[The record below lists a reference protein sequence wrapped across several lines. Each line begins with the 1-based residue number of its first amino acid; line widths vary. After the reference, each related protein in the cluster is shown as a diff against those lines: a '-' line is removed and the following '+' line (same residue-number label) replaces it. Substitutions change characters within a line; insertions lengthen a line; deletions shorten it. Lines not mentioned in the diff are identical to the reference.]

1 MSIWVY
7 IFLFAILGI
16 PLVGYLVRNL
26 VKLGQHI
33 YARYPIFRKFF
44 DDYAEHYGIGLI
56 ITVIAGILYG
66 ILYYFG
72 VV

>member
-1 MSIWVY
+1 MNIWLYV
-7 IFLFAILGI
+7 FLFAILGI

-26 VKLGQHI
+26 VKLGVKV
-33 YARYPIFRKFF
+33 YDKYPIVRKFF

-56 ITVIAGILYG
+56 ITVVAGVVYG
-66 ILYYFG
+66 VLRWFG

>member
-1 MSIWVY
+1 MNIWVY
-7 IFLFAILGI
+7 VFLFAILGI

-26 VKLGQHI
+26 IKLGI
-33 YARYPIFRKFF
+33 KVYDKYPIVRKFF

-56 ITVIAGILYG
+56 ITVVAGIVYG
-66 ILYYFG
+66 VLRWFE